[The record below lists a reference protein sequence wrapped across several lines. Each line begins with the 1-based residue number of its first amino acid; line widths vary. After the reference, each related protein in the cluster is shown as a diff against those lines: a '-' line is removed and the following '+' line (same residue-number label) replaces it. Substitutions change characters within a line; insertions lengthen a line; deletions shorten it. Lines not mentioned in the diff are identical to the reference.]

1 MLGKGSGSSVVADIQ
16 GTVYTWGTDVDGQLG
31 LNSQDH
37 TSRASQALR
46 IMYPRMLV
54 SMKDHIVTQV
64 VCGHRHTIA
73 LTASRHLYSWGSNES
88 F

>member
-1 MLGKGSGSSVVADIQ
+1 MIGPSGAPLLGKAAATTSSAVADIQ

-54 SMKDHIVTQV
+54 SMKDHIVT
-64 VCGHRHTIA
+64 
-73 LTASRHLYSWGSNES
+73 
-88 F
+88 